1 MEQPLKQRLI
11 GAIILISLAVIFLP
25 MLIGSKPTD
34 VEIVDIQIPPPPAD
48 LPNKIVTLPEQ
59 KTEALAEVKISTA
72 SGVKVVVKE
81 PVASTTPSKK
91 VTVAKELTR
100 KLVQIKQPVI
110 PKPPKLK
117 PIEAVSAWVVQVGSF
132 SDGVNA
138 KKLSDKL
145 IKAGFTAFVEES
157 AVKSGAIFRVRVGP
171 ELSKAKADVMKAK
184 LQKEQSIKSALVVQY
199 P

>member
-91 VTVAKELTR
+91 VTAVKELAS
-100 KLVQIKQPVI
+100 KVVQIKQPVI